1 MKVLK
6 QYGPLRE
13 AVIKLNFETYYFY
26 DIIVFEM
33 RCLKLMAKKNSRN
46 TDILKETKNTTSPKI
61 YSLLVKLVNEDREDL
76 AEDVLKID
84 YLLAYTN
91 TCIKDKDFKQAKE
104 TMEMAKNRIDK
115 LISNGVDVE
124 YLVYIYD
131 GIKSKL

>member
-1 MKVLK
+1 
-6 QYGPLRE
+6 
-13 AVIKLNFETYYFY
+13 
-26 DIIVFEM
+26 
-33 RCLKLMAKKNSRN
+33 MAKKNSRN

-61 YSLLVKLVNEDREDL
+61 YSLLVKLVNGDREDL

-115 LISNGVDVE
+115 LIDNGVDVE
-124 YLVYIYD
+124 FLLYLYE
-131 GIKSKL
+131 GIKLKLQE

>member
-1 MKVLK
+1 
-6 QYGPLRE
+6 
-13 AVIKLNFETYYFY
+13 
-26 DIIVFEM
+26 
-33 RCLKLMAKKNSRN
+33 MAKKNSRN

-115 LISNGVDVE
+115 LVVNDVDVE
-124 YLVYIYD
+124 YLIYIYE